1 MKELAILLRMMQLY
15 SHNAHNNAGG
25 PTFFEDHKFLG
36 KLYPQYE
43 ADYDSVVERI
53 IGLYGVAA
61 LDLHKVQEQAILM
74 QDTMPALQPDN
85 KIYFAT
91 ILECEHKLC
100 RHVEQLVTVPGV
112 TEGTKQLLG
121 DLANASESR
130 QYKIKARL
138 R

>member
-100 RHVEQLVTVPGV
+100 RHAFLIVKKHALHEQHITVRLTPIFYG
-112 TEGTKQLLG
+112 
-121 DLANASESR
+121 AST
-130 QYKIKARL
+130 IKRE
-138 R
+138 